1 VRNGQPTCAPVVEAI
16 KSYPVRIEGGRV
28 FLALD

>member
-1 VRNGQPTCAPVVEAI
+1 VRTGQATLLPCTEPVKI
-16 KSYPVRIEGGRV
+16 WPVKIEGGRV